1 MSIPTESAPS
11 PTTPIAIGTSTARPA
26 GALGIAEDLLLGTA
40 LVAVLTIAAVV
51 LAAALVAA
59 GAEAVMSSLRAAEV
73 W

>member
-1 MSIPTESAPS
+1 
-11 PTTPIAIGTSTARPA
+11 
-26 GALGIAEDLLLGTA
+26 
-40 LVAVLTIAAVV
+40 VV